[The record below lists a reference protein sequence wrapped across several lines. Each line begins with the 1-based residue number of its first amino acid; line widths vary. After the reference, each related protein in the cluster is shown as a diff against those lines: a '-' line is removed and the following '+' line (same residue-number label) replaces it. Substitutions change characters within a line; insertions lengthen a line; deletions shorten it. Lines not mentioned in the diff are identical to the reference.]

1 MDHNSIVNVKE
12 MSNDL
17 LRIRSFYANLN
28 EIDLSSRGNLRIMPN
43 TPCHRV
49 ALLTPEVLSRAGLSP
64 AAKVLDLGCQWSLF
78 VLVGVVRSELG
89 AYGV

>member
-1 MDHNSIVNVKE
+1 

-28 EIDLSSRGNLRIMPN
+28 QTDLSSRDNLRIVPN

-49 ALLTPEVLSRAGLSP
+49 ALLTHEVLSTAGLSR
-64 AAKVLDLGCQWSLF
+64 AAKVLDLGCQWSLSVF
-78 VLVGVVRSELG
+78 VGVVRSELG